1 MRFSLL
7 HGSRQFW
14 RDWRSGEMLALGG
27 ALLIAVAAVSAV
39 GSFSDRVE
47 SSLQRGAGEVIA
59 SDIKMT
65 ARTQVPEEVE
75 AKARSAGLSTAR
87 TVVFPTVLF
96 IDGQTLLASIK
107 GVTPEYPLRGTL
119 GLRSESH
126 GKEAARV
133 AHGPERGQAWVDRRL
148 LTTLGLRL
156 GDRLDIGEVSLNLE
170 AVLEYEPDRGG
181 QFFSFSPRILA
192 HQSDVEASGLLGPS
206 SRATHALLA
215 AGPVNQVVRFREF
228 LDAQAFEG
236 IRIVDLESAQQQVGA
251 TVGASTEFIG
261 LASLGTLFIAGIAIL
276 VASRR
281 YVDRR
286 RRHAALLRCFGAT
299 GPTVL
304 LIHIQTL
311 AMMGVV
317 WGFFGAALGFGAQEL
332 MTRLLGEVFSLG
344 AGKAGFDAVL
354 ISLLLGLILLIG
366 FSGPQLARLMR
377 VAPME
382 VLRRTENQRPLIS
395 DALWYLVP
403 VLVLILLAFQQ
414 SGQSQLVFSVLAGI
428 VCALVVMMGVSFGLI
443 RLLKRSARGVGVS
456 WRFGLGRLYR
466 DPVSTTFQIA
476 AMGLGLTVLVT
487 LSLVRGQ
494 LFDSW
499 ESRVPPGSPNFFLAN
514 VQDYEQPGITDFFQ
528 ENLNQ
533 SLDFIPMATGRLVTI
548 NGQVP
553 TAEAYP
559 DPRTASRIEGNL
571 NFSWAKEIPRDNTLI
586 AGDWWQPGTKDA
598 VVSLAESWAEPLRVK
613 VGDRIGVRVGS
624 ETIEAKI
631 ANLRRVQWE
640 SFNPNFFVL
649 FPPGVFEDAPHSLLS
664 SARLEEEQQDVLV
677 ELSRQFPTVNIIDI
691 GAILRQVRHLMEIVG
706 AALNLVFGFTLAA
719 GAAVLFAVMQS
730 SHDAR
735 LREAAMLK
743 VLGCDRS
750 RLTRALNT
758 EFVVIGIVAG
768 VIAAGAATL
777 TGWLLATRVL
787 ELEYVPQ
794 LSVIAI
800 SILVS
805 IVLVWSVSRS
815 GVRKALQAPPQATLR
830 SP

>member
-1 MRFSLL
+1 
-7 HGSRQFW
+7 
-14 RDWRSGEMLALGG
+14 
-27 ALLIAVAAVSAV
+27 
-39 GSFSDRVE
+39 
-47 SSLQRGAGEVIA
+47 
-59 SDIKMT
+59 MT
-65 ARTQVPEEVE
+65 RA
-75 AKARSAGLSTAR
+75 
-87 TVVFPTVLF
+87 
-96 IDGQTLLASIK
+96 
-107 GVTPEYPLRGTL
+107 
-119 GLRSESH
+119 
-126 GKEAARV
+126 
-133 AHGPERGQAWVDRRL
+133 AHGPDRGHAWVDKRL

-156 GDRLDIGEVSLNLE
+156 GDRLDIGEVSVNLE

-192 HQSDVEASGLLGPS
+192 HRADVEASGLLGPS

-215 AGPVNQVVRFREF
+215 AGAVSQVAEFRRFLE
-228 LDAQAFEG
+228 AQLFDG

-261 LASLGTLFIAGIAIL
+261 LASLATLFIAGIAIL

-286 RRHAALLRCFGAT
+286 RRHAALLRCFGAS
-299 GPTVL
+299 GRTVL

-311 AMMGVV
+311 VMMGVV
-317 WGFFGAALGFGAQEL
+317 WGFFGAALGFGIQEL

-344 AGKAGFDAVL
+344 IGKAGVGAVL
-354 ISLLLGLILLIG
+354 ISLILGLVLLIG
-366 FSGPQLARLMR
+366 FSVPQLARLMR

-382 VLRRTENQRPLIS
+382 VLRRTETPRRLIS
-395 DALWYLVP
+395 DVLWYSVP
-403 VLVLILLAFQQ
+403 VLVLVLLAVQQ
-414 SGQSQLVFSVLAGI
+414 SGQSQLVFYVLVGI
-428 VCALVVMMGVSFGLI
+428 ISALGAMMGVSFGLI
-443 RLLKRSARGVGVS
+443 RILKRSARGVGVS

-476 AMGLGLTVLVT
+476 AIGLGLTVLVT

-514 VQDYEQPGITDFFQ
+514 VQDYEQQGIAQFFRDR
-528 ENLNQ
+528 LGQ
-533 SLDFIPMATGRLVTI
+533 SLDSIPMATGRLVTI
-548 NGQVP
+548 NGRVP

-571 NFSWAKEIPRDNTLI
+571 NFSWSKEVPRDNTLV
-586 AGDWWQPGTKDA
+586 AGEWWQPGTSEP

-624 ETIEAKI
+624 ETIEARI
-631 ANLRRVQWE
+631 ANLRKVQWE

-649 FPPGVFEDAPHSLLS
+649 FPPGVFKEAPHSFLS
-664 SARLEEEQQDVLV
+664 STRIEEKQQDVLV

-706 AALNLVFGFTLAA
+706 VALNLVFGFTLAA

-735 LREAAMLK
+735 VREAAMLK

-750 RLTRALNT
+750 RLMRALNT
-758 EFVVIGIVAG
+758 EFVVIGLVAG
-768 VIAAGAATL
+768 VIAAATATL
-777 TGWLLATRVL
+777 TGWLLAARVL
-787 ELEYVPQ
+787 DLEYAPQ
-794 LSVIAI
+794 FSVIGI
-800 SILVS
+800 SILLS
-805 IVLVWSVSRS
+805 IVLVWAVSRS
-815 GVRKALQAPPQATLR
+815 GVRTALTTPPQAMLR

>member
-1 MRFSLL
+1 MRFSLR
-7 HGSRQFW
+7 HGTRQFW

-27 ALLIAVAAVSAV
+27 ALLTAVAAVSAV

-47 SSLQRGAGEVIA
+47 SSLHRGAAEVIA
-59 SDIKMT
+59 SDIKIT
-65 ARTQVPEEVE
+65 ARREVPKEIESR
-75 AKARSAGLSTAR
+75 AQSTGLSTAR

-96 IDGQTLLASIK
+96 IEGQTLLASIK

-119 GLRSESH
+119 GLRGESDRA
-126 GKEAARV
+126 EMARA
-133 AHGPERGQAWVDRRL
+133 AHGPDRGHAWVDKRL

-156 GDRLDIGEVSLNLE
+156 GDRLDIGEISVNLE

-192 HQSDVEASGLLGPS
+192 HRADVEASGLLGPS

-215 AGPVNQVVRFREF
+215 AGAVGPVSEFRRFLE
-228 LDAQAFEG
+228 AQSFDG

-251 TVGASTEFIG
+251 TVGASAEFIG

-286 RRHAALLRCFGAT
+286 RRHAALLRCFGAS
-299 GPTVL
+299 GRTVL

-311 AMMGVV
+311 VMMGGV
-317 WGFFGAALGFGAQEL
+317 WGFFGAALGFGIQEL

-344 AGKAGFDAVL
+344 VGKAGVGTVL
-354 ISLLLGLILLIG
+354 ISLILGLVLLIG
-366 FSGPQLARLMR
+366 FSVPQLARLMR

-382 VLRRTENQRPLIS
+382 VLRRTETPRRLIS
-395 DALWYLVP
+395 DVLWYLVP
-403 VLVLILLAFQQ
+403 VLVLILLAVQQ
-414 SGQSQLVFSVLAGI
+414 SGQGQLVLYVLVGI
-428 VCALVVMMGVSFGLI
+428 ISALVAMMGVSFGLI
-443 RLLKRSARGVGVS
+443 SILKRSARGVGVS

-476 AMGLGLTVLVT
+476 AIGLGLTVLVT

-514 VQDYEQPGITDFFQ
+514 VQDYEQQGVAQFFRDRFG
-528 ENLNQ
+528 Q

-548 NGQVP
+548 NGRVP
-553 TAEAYP
+553 TAKAYP

-571 NFSWAKEIPRDNTLI
+571 NFSWSKGIPRDNTLVS
-586 AGDWWQPGTKDA
+586 GEWWQPGATEP
-598 VVSLAESWAEPLRVK
+598 VVSLAESWAEPLRVQ

-624 ETIEAKI
+624 ETIDARI
-631 ANLRRVQWE
+631 ANLRKVRWE

-649 FPPGVFEDAPHSLLS
+649 FPSGVFKDAPHSFLS
-664 SARLEEEQQDVLV
+664 SVRLEAEQQDVLV
-677 ELSRQFPTVNIIDI
+677 ELSHQFPTVNIIDI

-706 AALNLVFGFTLAA
+706 VALNLVFGLTLAA

-735 LREAAMLK
+735 VREAAMLK
-743 VLGCDRS
+743 VLGCERS
-750 RLTRALNT
+750 RLIRALNT
-758 EFVVIGIVAG
+758 EFAVIGFVAG
-768 VIAAGAATL
+768 VIAASTATL

-794 LSVIAI
+794 FSVVGI
-800 SILVS
+800 SLLLS
-805 IVLVWSVSRS
+805 IVLVWAVSRS
-815 GVRKALQAPPQATLR
+815 GVRTALTTPPQATLR